1 MSTPKR
7 NLMFSSYTS
16 FLNPNHS
23 KASVKISSGG
33 LGAEHDI
40 VMPAVRNAAATAAA
54 EDGAVFQS
62 EFLCFKTLKSFL
74 QMRKTDLKRQFGGK

>member
-7 NLMFSSYTS
+7 NLMVRSYTS

-33 LGAEHDI
+33 LRAEHDI

-54 EDGAVFQS
+54 AAEDGAVFQS
-62 EFLCFKTLKSFL
+62 EFLCCKSLSFL
-74 QMRKTDLKRQFGGK
+74 